1 MQVLTLDE
9 ISTVDN
15 FGGGMTENQ
24 CIGAMG
30 TAGAL
35 AGAVAGTI
43 GSGGFFS
50 ITGFGVG
57 GFLGTNLGM
66 VVCGNIVGAYI
77 RNQPKPA

>member
-9 ISTVDN
+9 ISAVDN
-15 FGGGMTENQ
+15 FGGGITENQ
-24 CIGAMG
+24 CIGTVG

-35 AGAVAGTI
+35 AGAVAGAVI
-43 GSGGFFS
+43 SGGIFS
-50 ITGFGVG
+50 YTGFGIG
-57 GFLGTNLGM
+57 GFLGTNLGL

>member
-35 AGAVAGTI
+35 AGAVAGTV
-43 GSGGFFS
+43 GSGGIFS
-50 ITGFGVG
+50 YTGFGIG
-57 GFLGTNLGM
+57 GFLG
-66 VVCGNIVGAYI
+66 VASHVIIFPSGAGHCST
-77 RNQPKPA
+77 QGT